1 MKLDVFSHCT
11 IDTIQINDSKYVVP
25 GGPACYCSLTAR
37 ILKFDVRLHTKFGSD
52 FPLVNYL
59 TEQKIVFEDAL
70 STKPT
75 TQFILNLVNSERTLF
90 LQNKCESINS
100 VTLDTD
106 SVIISPLFDE
116 ISIELFEKIKKNA
129 NFVLL
134 DPQGFLRR
142 KNSENKIYLEQA
154 DLNLSNI
161 SAIKVNQD
169 ELKYLTGTSNV
180 DGIKILQKKGIDSVI
195 LTDKQNISLLS
206 KNRIYSIT
214 LPNLELNDTTG
225 IGDIFCA
232 AFCCTML
239 REKDILW
246 ALSFGG
252 GAVQA
257 ALESKQIGLEKIP
270 SKGAI
275 ESNAYYFY
283 NTVKFK
289 EI

>member
-1 MKLDVFSHCT
+1 
-11 IDTIQINDSKYVVP
+11 
-25 GGPACYCSLTAR
+25 
-37 ILKFDVRLHTKFGSD
+37 LHTKFGSD

-59 TEQKIVFEDAL
+59 VEQKIAFEDAQ

-75 TQFILNLVNSERTLF
+75 TQFILNLANSERTLF
-90 LQNKCESINS
+90 MQNKCESINNI
-100 VTLDTD
+100 TLDSD

-142 KNSENKIYLEQA
+142 NNSENKIYLEQT
-154 DLNLSNI
+154 DLNLSNV
-161 SAIKVNQD
+161 SAIKVNKD
-169 ELKYLTGTSNV
+169 ELKCLTGASNV
-180 DGIKILQKKGIDSVI
+180 DGIKILQKKGISNVI

-206 KNRIYSIT
+206 EDKIYSIT
-214 LPNLELNDTTG
+214 LPDIELNDTTG
-225 IGDIFCA
+225 IGDIFSS

-239 REKDILW
+239 KEKDVLW
-246 ALSFGG
+246 ALSFAG
-252 GAVQA
+252 GAAQA
-257 ALESKQIGLEKIP
+257 ALESGQIGLEKIP

-283 NTVKFK
+283 NTIKFK

>member
-1 MKLDVFSHCT
+1 MKLDIFSHCAV
-11 IDTIQINDSKYVVP
+11 DTIQINDSEYVVP

-90 LQNKCESINS
+90 LQNNCEPISNI
-100 VTLDTD
+100 TLDTD

-129 NFVLL
+129 SFVLL

-142 KNSENKIYLEQA
+142 KNSENKIYLEQV
-154 DLNLSNI
+154 DLNLSNV
-161 SAIKVNQD
+161 SAIKVNPD
-169 ELKYLTGTSNV
+169 ELKSLTGTTNV
-180 DGIKILQKKGIDSVI
+180 NGIKILQKKGIDNVI

-214 LPNLELNDTTG
+214 LPNIELSDTTG

-239 REKDILW
+239 KENDILW
-246 ALSFGG
+246 ALSFAG
-252 GAVQA
+252 GAAQA
-257 ALESKQIGLEKIP
+257 ALESKEIGLEKIP

>member
-1 MKLDVFSHCT
+1 MKLDVISHCT
-11 IDTIQINDSKYVVP
+11 IDTIEINDSKYVVS

-37 ILKFDVRLHTKFGSD
+37 ILKFDVVLHTKFGSD

-59 TEQKIVFEDAL
+59 TEKKIMFEDSL
-70 STKPT
+70 SIKPT
-75 TQFILNLVNSERTLF
+75 TQFVLNLVNSERTLF
-90 LQNKCESINS
+90 LQNKCEPINDI
-100 VTLDTD
+100 TLDTD
-106 SVIISPLFDE
+106 NVIISPLFDE

-129 NFVLL
+129 SFVML

-142 KNSENKIYLEQA
+142 RNSENRIHLEQT
-154 DLNLSNI
+154 DLNLSNV
-161 SAIKVNQD
+161 SAIKVNTD
-169 ELKYLTGTSNV
+169 ELKCLTGASNV

-195 LTDKQNISLLS
+195 LTDKQNITLLS

-239 REKDILW
+239 KEKDILW

-252 GAVQA
+252 GAAQA
-257 ALESKQIGLEKIP
+257 ALESREIGLKKIP

-283 NTVKFK
+283 NTIGFK

>member
-1 MKLDVFSHCT
+1 MKLDIFSHCT
-11 IDTIQINDSKYVVP
+11 IDTIQIDDSKYVVP

-59 TEQKIVFEDAL
+59 TEQKIIFEDAL

-75 TQFILNLVNSERTLF
+75 TQFRLNLVNSERTLF

>member
-1 MKLDVFSHCT
+1 MKLDVISHCT
-11 IDTIQINDSKYVVP
+11 IDTIEINDSKYVVS

-37 ILKFDVRLHTKFGSD
+37 ILKFDVVLHTKFGSD

-59 TEQKIVFEDAL
+59 TEKKIMFEDSL
-70 STKPT
+70 SIKPT
-75 TQFILNLVNSERTLF
+75 TQFVLNLVNSERTLF
-90 LQNKCESINS
+90 LQNKCEPISDI
-100 VTLDTD
+100 TLDTD
-106 SVIISPLFDE
+106 NVIISPLFDE
-116 ISIELFEKIKKNA
+116 ISIELFEKIKNNA
-129 NFVLL
+129 SFVML

-142 KNSENKIYLEQA
+142 RNSENRTYLEQT
-154 DLNLSNI
+154 DLNLSNV
-161 SAIKVNQD
+161 SAIKVNTD
-169 ELKYLTGTSNV
+169 ELKCLTGASNI

-239 REKDILW
+239 KEKDILW

-252 GAVQA
+252 GAAQA
-257 ALESKQIGLEKIP
+257 ALESREIGLKKIP
-270 SKGAI
+270 PKGAI

-283 NTVKFK
+283 NTIGFK

>member
-1 MKLDVFSHCT
+1 MKLDIFSHCT
-11 IDTIQINDSKYVVP
+11 IDTIQIDDSKYVVP

-169 ELKYLTGTSNV
+169 ELKYLTGASNV

>member
-1 MKLDVFSHCT
+1 MKLDIFSHCT

-52 FPLVNYL
+52 FQLVNYL

>member
-1 MKLDVFSHCT
+1 MKLDILSHCA
-11 IDTIQINDSKYVVP
+11 IDTIQINDSKYVVS

-37 ILKFDVRLHTKFGSD
+37 ILKFDVVLHTKFGSD

-59 TEQKIVFEDAL
+59 TEQKIVFEDSL
-70 STKPT
+70 SIKPT
-75 TQFILNLVNSERTLF
+75 TQFVLNLVNSERTLF
-90 LQNKCESINS
+90 LQNKCEPISDI
-100 VTLDTD
+100 TLNTD
-106 SVIISPLFDE
+106 NVIISPLFDE

-129 NFVLL
+129 SFVML

-142 KNSENKIYLEQA
+142 RNSENRICLEQT
-154 DLNLSNI
+154 DLNLSNV
-161 SAIKVNQD
+161 SAIKVNTD
-169 ELKYLTGTSNV
+169 ELKCLTGASNT

-195 LTDKQNISLLS
+195 LTDKQNITLLS

-239 REKDILW
+239 KEKDILW

-252 GAVQA
+252 GAAQA
-257 ALESKQIGLEKIP
+257 ALESREIGLKKIP

-283 NTVKFK
+283 NTIGFK

>member
-154 DLNLSNI
+154 DLNLSNV

-169 ELKYLTGTSNV
+169 ELKCLTGASNV

>member
-1 MKLDVFSHCT
+1 MKLDIFSHCT

-142 KNSENKIYLEQA
+142 KNSENKIYLEQT
-154 DLNLSNI
+154 DLNLSNV
-161 SAIKVNQD
+161 SAIKVNPD
-169 ELKYLTGTSNV
+169 ELKCLTSASNI
-180 DGIKILQKKGIDSVI
+180 DGVKILQKKGIDNVI

-206 KNRIYSIT
+206 KNKIYSIT
-214 LPNLELNDTTG
+214 LPNIELNDTTG

-246 ALSFGG
+246 ALSFAG

-270 SKGAI
+270 PKGAI

-283 NTVKFK
+283 NTIKFK
-289 EI
+289 GI

>member
-1 MKLDVFSHCT
+1 MNLDIFSHCT

-52 FPLVNYL
+52 FPLVDYL
-59 TEQKIVFEDAL
+59 VEQKIVFENAL
-70 STKPT
+70 STKQT
-75 TQFILNLVNSERTLF
+75 TQFTLNLVNSERELF
-90 LQNKCESINS
+90 LQNKCDPISNI
-100 VTLDTD
+100 TLDAD

-116 ISIELFEKIKKNA
+116 ISVELFEKIKNDA
-129 NFVLL
+129 SFVLL

-142 KNSENKIYLEQA
+142 VNSENKIYLEQT
-154 DLNLSNI
+154 DLNLSGI
-161 SAIKVNQD
+161 SAIKVNSD
-169 ELKYLTGTSNV
+169 ELRSLTNNSNL
-180 DGIKILQKKGIDSVI
+180 DGIKILQKKGIDNVI

-206 KNRIYSIT
+206 ENKIYSIT
-214 LPNLELNDTTG
+214 LPDIVLNDTTG
-225 IGDIFCA
+225 IGDIFSS

-239 REKDILW
+239 KEKDILW
-246 ALSFGG
+246 ALSFAG
-252 GAVQA
+252 GAAQA
-257 ALESKQIGLEKIP
+257 ALESGQIGLEKIP

-283 NTVKFK
+283 NTIKFK

>member
-1 MKLDVFSHCT
+1 MKLDIFSHCT

-59 TEQKIVFEDAL
+59 TEQKIEFEDAL

-90 LQNKCESINS
+90 LQNKCESIS
-100 VTLDTD
+100 SITLDID

-116 ISIELFEKIKKNA
+116 IPLELFEKIKKNA

-142 KNSENKIYLEQA
+142 INSQNKIYLEQTN
-154 DLNLSNI
+154 LNVSGI
-161 SAIKVNQD
+161 SAIKVNSD
-169 ELKYLTGTSNV
+169 ELRSLTNSSNI
-180 DGIKILQKKGIDSVI
+180 DGIKILQKKGIDNVI

-214 LPNLELNDTTG
+214 LPDIELNDTTG
-225 IGDIFCA
+225 IGDIFSA
-232 AFCCTML
+232 TFCCTML
-239 REKDILW
+239 KEKDVLW
-246 ALSFGG
+246 ALSFAG
-252 GAVQA
+252 GAAQA
-257 ALESKQIGLEKIP
+257 ALESGQIGLEKIP

-283 NTVKFK
+283 NTIKFK